1 VIALSFPGLFQ
12 VSVRIPFSTAIST
25 PALQIGVLRKFR
37 TTSLILQPEAA
48 PAEAGLSSKA
58 DYISQPLKIVS
69 IRKLNVLKVD
79 NLMQCL
85 PD

>member
-12 VSVRIPFSTAIST
+12 VSVRIPFSTVIST
-25 PALQIGVLRKFR
+25 PALQIRVLRKFR
-37 TTSLILQPEAA
+37 TTSLTLQPEAA
-48 PAEAGLSSKA
+48 PEAGLSSKA
-58 DYISQPLKIVS
+58 DYISQPLKMVS
-69 IRKLNVLKVD
+69 IRKLNVLKVH